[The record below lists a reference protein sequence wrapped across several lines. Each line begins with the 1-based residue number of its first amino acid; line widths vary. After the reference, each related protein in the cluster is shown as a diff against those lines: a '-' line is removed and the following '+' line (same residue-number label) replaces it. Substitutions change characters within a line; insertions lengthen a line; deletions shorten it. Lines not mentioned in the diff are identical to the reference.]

1 MCVDRL
7 GEKVGSSRV
16 DRFGVKVVLE
26 NLPGGH
32 WNDRHN
38 TMEQEVAALCAYAG
52 IPAEREPF
60 GLFGHL
66 LPQQALSRLQQHQ
79 LSAKFLIADD
89 YRSDPSYS
97 FPFSKS
103 DDVANER
110 AEVQIHE
117 HLFNHSNIGVVTGS
131 NKDKSKK
138 YETTNNNT
146 TKRLG
151 EVDYTKAESFKTTAT
166 KT

>member
-1 MCVDRL
+1 M
-7 GEKVGSSRV
+7 
-16 DRFGVKVVLE
+16 
-26 NLPGGH
+26 
-32 WNDRHN
+32 
-38 TMEQEVAALCAYAG
+38 
-52 IPAEREPF
+52 
-60 GLFGHL
+60 
-66 LPQQALSRLQQHQ
+66 
-79 LSAKFLIADD
+79 
-89 YRSDPSYS
+89 
-97 FPFSKS
+97 PFSKS

-151 EVDYTKAESFKTTAT
+151 EVDYTKAESLKLLLLILQENTNININDLNKSLSVKDTGTITRVHF
-166 KT
+166 